1 MASTKQLTS
10 KQNFRLFITRQEKK
24 LACLNEEKKTKKK
37 LHLVLDLDHT
47 LIHTVYVSMLSE
59 KEKYLIEQ
67 VDSMADLWRVN
78 KDHTDE
84 YIVKLRP
91 FVREFLQEASKLFTM
106 YVYTMGC
113 YSYAQTVLDLIDPE
127 KAYFGNRVI
136 TYEKSPSKKTLAL
149 LAADKRTVVIV
160 DDTREVWPHDKRNLL
175 EITRYFFF
183 RDETKSES
191 YAEKKR
197 DESRSK
203 GPLANVLKRLNN
215 AHRRFGEDLGSK
227 DLRILIREPCR
238 QKTMSKML
246 CSF

>member
-1 MASTKQLTS
+1 MAPSTKQLTP
-10 KQNFRLFITRQEKK
+10 KQNFRLFITKQEKK
-24 LACLNEEKKTKKK
+24 LACLKEEKKTKK

-47 LIHTVYVSMLSE
+47 LIHTVYVSKLSE

-67 VDSMADLWRVN
+67 ADSKVDLWRVN
-78 KDHTDE
+78 KDTTSE

-91 FVREFLQEASKLFTM
+91 FAREFLQEASKYFTM

-127 KAYFGNRVI
+127 KVHFGNRVI
-136 TYEKSPSKKTLAL
+136 THEKSPSKKTLAL
-149 LAADKRTVVIV
+149 LRADKRTVVIV

-175 EITRYFFF
+175 EITKYFYF

-203 GPLANVLKRLNN
+203 GPLANVLKRIKN

-238 QKTMSKML
+238 QTQ
-246 CSF
+246 CCF